1 MYEKSN
7 KNVSEAIFWYTT
19 WGVKGGGV
27 RLDYFG
33 AFGMDSVVLDVW
45 VLGLE
50 DGCGA

>member
-7 KNVSEAIFWYTT
+7 KKVS